1 MLMRKACSIAVLI
14 AATLGLAIGTAYAFK
29 EFPTIG
35 GNGGGEDRERCE
47 QGKYLMGVKIRSGS
61 WVDRITIIC
70 AEIVDDRT
78 HRNETF
84 GKKNFG
90 GNGGGEK
97 DLRCKPG
104 ERINFIGVVPTD
116 RGARLVRQ
124 IDFLCVTLEGNRG
137 LKFEAGNS
145 SGRFPDNNNTQTC
158 PNGEAAVGLHVRWG
172 AYLDAIGLICDKF
185 VAKTK
190 STTTTPPSPPKVTTV
205 TPPAPVTSKTLGQQ
219 IVDYATFMLNKCVD
233 RKLVEHGEACPALA
247 RGAIGDGECTD
258 LVSGALE
265 FVHAKT
271 PTTTYVWGTE
281 VTKSP
286 FNRSANIQPGDIIQ
300 MFNTEFWADANDKNK
315 GWSSTDSQ
323 HTAIIVSNNNGVL
336 SLLEQNTWDGDT
348 NRRFVTRGS
357 LDLNWTLKRGNWII
371 YRAEK
376 APQGIVAQRRSRPVA
391 TNTSGH
397 RNISR
402 ASLSSTPSTPGPQQR
417 VKNCPCQPGFTHRL
431 ADAQD
436 YVCVP
441 VAVRRLII
449 SETANKVR
457 NQVSATDIRCKSGFV
472 WRDAYNGDGVCV
484 VPQVRDRVHLE
495 NRQHLSRVAPGCR

>member
-1 MLMRKACSIAVLI
+1 MRFRTAAIMAAV
-14 AATLGLAIGTAYAFK
+14 TLGLVVGTASAFK

-35 GNGGGEDRERCE
+35 GNGGGEDRERCP
-47 QGKYLMGVKIRSGS
+47 QGKYLMGVKIRAGS

-70 AEIVDDRT
+70 AEIHDDRT
-78 HRNETF
+78 HRNEST

-97 DLRCKPG
+97 ILRCNAG

-124 IDFLCVTLEGNRG
+124 IDFLCVNLEGNRG

-190 STTTTPPSPPKVTTV
+190 ATTPS
-205 TPPAPVTSKTLGQQ
+205 TPTPTPTPGPTSTLGQE
-219 IVDYATFMLNKCVD
+219 IVKYAQSQLNKCVD
-233 RKLVEHGEACPALA
+233 AALVERPQACPPLP
-247 RGAIGDGECTD
+247 RNTTGDGECTH
-258 LVSGALE
+258 LAQGALD
-265 FVHAKT
+265 FVKARY
-271 PTTTYVWGTE
+271 PGGYIWGKE
-281 VTKSP
+281 IAKSP
-286 FNRSANIQPGDIIQ
+286 LSNFSAIQPGDIIQ
-300 MFNTEFWADANDKNK
+300 MFGTEFWSDPNDKNK
-315 GWSSTDSQ
+315 GWNSTDSQ
-323 HTAIIVSNNNGVL
+323 HTAIIESNNNGVL
-336 SLLEQNTWDGDT
+336 SVLEQNTWDGDT
-348 NRRFVTRGS
+348 NRRFVTRGTVN
-357 LDLNWTLKRGNWII
+357 LAGLKRGNYFI

-376 APQGIVAQRRSRPVA
+376 LQGLIATRSRSTRPVA

-397 RNISR
+397 RSIYR
-402 ASLSSTPSTPGPQQR
+402 PTSTTTAPVTPGPQQR
-417 VKNCPCQPGFTHRL
+417 VKNCPCIPGFTHRL
-431 ADAQD
+431 ADARD

-449 SETANKVR
+449 SETANKAR
-457 NQVSATDIRCKSGFV
+457 NQVSPTDIRCKSGFV
-472 WRDAYNGDGVCV
+472 WRDAYDGDGVCV

-495 NRQHLSRVAPGCR
+495 NRQHQSRIAPGCR